1 MSREKY
7 RNGKIFLGERLKQ
20 FRLAQGMK
28 ANQFAEVVGIS
39 QSSLSEIENQNTNPS
54 AETLSLVVRNT
65 NINSLWLL
73 TGEGAMFRE
82 KNEGRPLSTINT
94 DCMSDVIEAVEE
106 IFQKEK
112 YHLSP
117 KKKAE
122 LIMLLYEELM
132 DKEFNKSSIFGKVIK
147 LVRLAS

>member
-1 MSREKY
+1 MSRDKY
-7 RNGKIFLGERLKQ
+7 RNEKIFFGERLKQ

-65 NINSLWLL
+65 NINAFWLL
-73 TGEGAMFRE
+73 TGEGTMFSEIGEKKPLTTISIDSMRE
-82 KNEGRPLSTINT
+82 
-94 DCMSDVIEAVEE
+94 VIEAVEE

-112 YHLSP
+112 YHLPP

-132 DKEFNKSSIFGKVIK
+132 DKDFNKSAISGKIIK